1 MVAPGRADSIGGPF
15 FARYFSAVAVGAFGT
30 AVTAVAVPV
39 LVVDGFAADPF
50 QVGIVN
56 AAQFVPYAVLGL
68 FAGVYVD
75 RWRRRPVL
83 VWASIGRS
91 ASLALIPVLWF
102 AGVLQLWVLVVLLL
116 LFGSFSVFGFAAT
129 QSLLP
134 QLVDRRDLRLAN
146 GRLDQ
151 AEAVAQTAGPA
162 LGGAL
167 VALIGA
173 PLAIA
178 VDALTYVIDAAL
190 IAGMK
195 LTEPVRSRA
204 AKRSLG
210 GEIADGLRWGY
221 RHRVLAPLAW
231 STHVWF
237 VANGAALTVLA
248 VFALRTL
255 DFSAFIYGLL
265 FAVGGVAALLGATAA
280 ARAGERFGSGPTITA
295 GRAVYPAAWTIIAA
309 ASLVSLDVAVV
320 LVFSGFA
327 LHGFAGGLENAN
339 EMSYR
344 QSVTP
349 DGLLG
354 RVNGTMRS
362 ANRTLAAA
370 GALAGGAS
378 ASLLG
383 VVPTLL
389 FVIVIFA
396 AAFGIALGSPV
407 RTARYDETS

>member
-1 MVAPGRADSIGGPF
+1 MTPDPGASPGAGRSIWREPAF
-15 FARYFSAVAVGAFGT
+15 PRYWTAATISSFGT
-30 AVTAVAVPV
+30 ALTAVALPV
-39 LVVDGFAADPF
+39 LVVDVLHASPG
-50 QVGIVN
+50 QIGVIS

-210 GEIADGLRWGY
+210 GEI
-221 RHRVLAPLAW
+221 
-231 STHVWF
+231 
-237 VANGAALTVLA
+237 
-248 VFALRTL
+248 
-255 DFSAFIYGLL
+255 
-265 FAVGGVAALLGATAA
+265 
-280 ARAGERFGSGPTITA
+280 
-295 GRAVYPAAWTIIAA
+295 
-309 ASLVSLDVAVV
+309 
-320 LVFSGFA
+320 
-327 LHGFAGGLENAN
+327 
-339 EMSYR
+339 
-344 QSVTP
+344 
-349 DGLLG
+349 
-354 RVNGTMRS
+354 
-362 ANRTLAAA
+362 
-370 GALAGGAS
+370 
-378 ASLLG
+378 
-383 VVPTLL
+383 
-389 FVIVIFA
+389 
-396 AAFGIALGSPV
+396 
-407 RTARYDETS
+407 